1 MGRAVDDILT
11 AAQDLGGSMEYCHGV
26 GLKLTHLMRR
36 DRGDA
41 GFEALRRVKQALDPQ
56 RVLNPGNLDL

>member
-1 MGRAVDDILT
+1 
-11 AAQDLGGSMEYCHGV
+11 MEYCHGV